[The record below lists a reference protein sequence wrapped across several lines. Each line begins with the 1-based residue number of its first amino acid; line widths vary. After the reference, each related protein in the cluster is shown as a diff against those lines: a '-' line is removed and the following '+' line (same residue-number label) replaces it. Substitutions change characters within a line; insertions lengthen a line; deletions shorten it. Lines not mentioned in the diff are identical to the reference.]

1 LDQWQAHLFPLSLT
15 NSIASFF
22 PFLFLCVSHY
32 CRFVHGIKIAL
43 LVYQNKQINTC
54 SINN

>member
-32 CRFVHGIKIAL
+32 CRFVYGIKIT
-43 LVYQNKQINTC
+43 Y
-54 SINN
+54 